1 MWNLLDQTSHL
12 CTVIHH
18 FISWEFHTQSR
29 VFDQAWSFWFFFLS
43 RPSIENLVQYQKSR
57 AWIKDRLSCTFYWS
71 TTGLPIFKFKN
82 YLVRYIHSI
91 DPNFQENG
99 VHNALYCEYGAMI
112 FANTPEAASEIKRL
126 LHDRNTSD
134 VFPGIEH
141 LEKFIFYTEI

>member
-1 MWNLLDQTSHL
+1 M
-12 CTVIHH
+12 
-18 FISWEFHTQSR
+18 
-29 VFDQAWSFWFFFLS
+29 
-43 RPSIENLVQYQKSR
+43 
-57 AWIKDRLSCTFYWS
+57 
-71 TTGLPIFKFKN
+71 
-82 YLVRYIHSI
+82 RYIHSI

-141 LEKFIFYTEI
+141 LEKFICYTEI